1 MAAGDRGEKGRRW
14 DLKEEARKKPTRG
27 TIATGAVSAEILSSI
42 GRCS

>member
-27 TIATGAVSAEILSSI
+27 KVATGAVPVDREVKWS
-42 GRCS
+42 R